1 MRIVLDTN
9 VFVSGVFF
17 SGPPY
22 QILAQDH
29 PGIDL
34 KPVLDFVIRQAEIYA
49 APSLPEAVCE
59 DPDDDKF
66 LACALAS
73 EIRLIVS
80 GDKHLLKVSG
90 YQEIEILS
98 ARGSYKSTGINL
110 GPQWWAR
117 RRKRTIDHVN
127 TPSGSGLVRRVF
139 DLDDQTH
146 LFFSDNELLH
156 SSWPQPPPQQ
166 RDIGITSLGDQSAK
180 DQAWRVIKENGPI
193 QTWHSLFI
201 L

>member
-1 MRIVLDTN
+1 VRIVLDTN

-17 SGPPY
+17 NGPPY
-22 QILAQDH
+22 QILAAWRDEKIQIVVSPEILDEYQRVGEILAQDH

-73 EIRLIVS
+73 ESRLIVS
-80 GDKHLLKVSG
+80 GDKHLLTVSG

-98 ARGSYKSTGINL
+98 PRAFVEKY
-110 GPQWWAR
+110 
-117 RRKRTIDHVN
+117 
-127 TPSGSGLVRRVF
+127 
-139 DLDDQTH
+139 
-146 LFFSDNELLH
+146 LL
-156 SSWPQPPPQQ
+156 
-166 RDIGITSLGDQSAK
+166 
-180 DQAWRVIKENGPI
+180 KEE
-193 QTWHSLFI
+193 
-201 L
+201 